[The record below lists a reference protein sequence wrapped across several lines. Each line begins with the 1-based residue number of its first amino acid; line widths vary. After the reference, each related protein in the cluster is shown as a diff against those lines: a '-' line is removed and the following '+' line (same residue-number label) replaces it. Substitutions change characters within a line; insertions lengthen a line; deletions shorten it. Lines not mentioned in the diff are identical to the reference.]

1 MHSRS
6 RSMYVVLALA
16 GVVLTP
22 RLSAAQTFAVVDP
35 TPGLQ
40 SAQSVASVAAIQRAD
55 RLEVY
60 VPYGGGSVDVP
71 VHPWELCVL
80 SFSEEMSPETL
91 TSVKD
96 FALEDW
102 SKDRKQIGM
111 RAKVDPTS
119 SGQTGSFALISTSGN
134 LKINVTFRVVP
145 KDKPVARYVYFRTV
159 TLDELVEARVQDR
172 VETIRKN
179 LEPEIVARANQT
191 LIDRA
196 LIRLEKLD
204 FAGVKERNSDNV
216 VAVLQQS
223 LLLGDVGYLFFTLR
237 NRGTAPFRISRLEV
251 TRAGKPLPIDVKLYS
266 ASVDKDPKMIGV
278 VLPDKIARGVVVI
291 PNVTPLLKLPM
302 SLEFA
307 GYQGQGAFSIPEI
320 VLK

>member
-1 MHSRS
+1 MTRSHSALIHI
-6 RSMYVVLALA
+6 VLVLA
-16 GVVLTP
+16 GVALTA
-22 RLSAAQTFAVVDP
+22 RLSAAQSFAVVDP
-35 TPGLQ
+35 TPGIP

-60 VPYGGGSVDVP
+60 VPYGGGSIDVP

-80 SFSEEMSPETL
+80 SFSEEML
-91 TSVKD
+91 NSVND
-96 FALEDW
+96 FALEAW
-102 SKDRKQIGM
+102 STDRKQIGM
-111 RAKVDPTS
+111 RAKVDPKT
-119 SGQTGSFALISTSGN
+119 SGQTGSFALISKSGN

-145 KDKPVARYVYFRTV
+145 QDKPVARYVYFRTV

-196 LIRLEKLD
+196 LIRLEKID
-204 FAGVKERNSDNV
+204 FAGVKERNNDNV

-251 TRAGKPLPIDVKLYS
+251 TRAGKPLPIEVKLY
-266 ASVDKDPKMIGV
+266 ATSVDKDPKMIGV

-291 PNVTPLLKLPM
+291 PNVTPLLKLL
-302 SLEFA
+302 SVDA
-307 GYQGQGAFSIPEI
+307 
-320 VLK
+320 

>member
-1 MHSRS
+1 MKPSHWLSS
-6 RSMYVVLALA
+6 CGVLALVGILSTSRTSSA
-16 GVVLTP
+16 QPVEP
-22 RLSAAQTFAVVDP
+22 SASAA
-35 TPGLQ
+35 
-40 SAQSVASVAAIQRAD
+40 SVASVAAIQRAD

-60 VPYGGGSVDVP
+60 VPFGGGSVDVP

-80 SFSEEMSPETL
+80 SFSEEMSEDTL
-91 TSVKD
+91 GSVTD
-96 FALEDW
+96 FALEEW
-102 SKDRKQIGM
+102 NKNHQQIGM

-119 SGQTGSFALISTSGN
+119 SGQTGSFALMSKSGN

-145 KDKPVARYVYFRTV
+145 KDQPVARYVYFRTV

-172 VETIRKN
+172 LETIRKN
-179 LEPEIVARANQT
+179 LEPEIIARANQT
-191 LIDRA
+191 VIDRA

-204 FAGVKERNSDNV
+204 FAGVKERNNDNV

-251 TRAGKPLPIDVKLYS
+251 TRAGKPLPIEVKLYA
-266 ASVDKDPKMIGV
+266 ASPDKDPKMIGV
-278 VLPDKIARGVVVI
+278 VLPDKVARGVVVI
-291 PNVTPLLKLPM
+291 PNITPLLKLPM

>member
-1 MHSRS
+1 
-6 RSMYVVLALA
+6 
-16 GVVLTP
+16 
-22 RLSAAQTFAVVDP
+22 
-35 TPGLQ
+35 
-40 SAQSVASVAAIQRAD
+40 
-55 RLEVY
+55 
-60 VPYGGGSVDVP
+60 
-71 VHPWELCVL
+71 
-80 SFSEEMSPETL
+80 MSPETL

-96 FALEDW
+96 FGLEDW

-179 LEPEIVARANQT
+179 LEPEIIARANQT
-191 LIDRA
+191 VIDRA
-196 LIRLEKLD
+196 LIRLEKID
-204 FAGVKERNSDNV
+204 FAGVKERNNDNV

-223 LLLGDVGYLFFTLR
+223 LLLGDVGYLFFSLR
-237 NRGTAPFRISRLEV
+237 NRGTAPFRVSRLEV
-251 TRAGKPLPIDVKLYS
+251 TRAGRPLPIDVKLFS

-307 GYQGQGAFSIPEI
+307 GYQGQGAFSIPI